1 MREKYNQYR
10 LWPLCGTRRRLR
22 TLCSMRTPR
31 VPQKTPHK
39 TPPPPEGGE
48 GAADAAEDASSMSLS
63 SKRLSFFLASPAAEG
78 AGAAGAPA
86 GAAEAELPAQQNAGP
101 WRCRVLAPLIA
112 TLVTTLVA
120 TIAFPF
126 HQHSLSSFGDV
137 PTAPP
142 TEGVA
147 APDVLACN
155 LRATEP
161 LPCFFWHGDGFPEQR
176 SYAGLADF
184 CGQHP
189 QRCRLMPSPPDDM
202 FFPEQERVSYVCA
215 PQHVAGDGGVCVI
228 VVDKRAVLAPVNMS
242 DPSPLLADSVPF
254 FSGGDPNALPEQR
267 SYAHLGDFCEVHPDR
282 CRSLEP
288 PRVPARGVSYLCA
301 PEAGGG
307 CLAFT
312 EETECDPRS
321 LPPSHLY
328 CYTDETPSPFAT
340 PECSANEAPPSPMQ
354 CYPSPPPSPPL
365 EPELDPYGQS
375 GLPEQGVNGH
385 IDSDEEEEGG
395 HLPRHLPLTKRP
407 VPSVLAGG
415 AGEGA
420 CGTDGG
426 LLQPVEAR
434 GGDVTSGRDQ
444 RPPPLPDDTGDATD
458 GYEVPSKVGASKAET
473 QHAALV
479 AQGLHFAGLLPECV
493 TARSL
498 AGHLIGGK
506 DCDNTDALFV
516 LTGGQQVLFE
526 YDPGFTHGAG
536 DIARDKKKTTKLV
549 ENYPN
554 ALVVRLRVGAAEI
567 ERESTWGDKVLLV
580 VVEHMSA
587 RDAAQAAVHDIAQ
600 RVITDGGGAT
610 AKPSRTDMASAEAAG
625 TTLWERMDEVY
636 ADAVAQLAT
645 LVGDE
650 DLARELL
657 KINGVPSRI
666 SSSTFKEA
674 IQGLLD
680 PKFGITNLKT
690 FLCGGV
696 VAKCD
701 EPEALFGILDTLQ
714 TRFGI
719 ENLETFMCSG
729 VAAKFSNPEALYDIL
744 DTLQKDFRVKNLQ
757 TFMWDGVA
765 ARFSNPEALYDIL
778 HTLQTR
784 FGIENLQTFMCG
796 GVAAKFSNPEALYEI
811 LHRLQK
817 DFGVKNLQTF
827 MCNSLAK
834 KFENPNKLYNV
845 LETLD
850 EKLGKGGAHLAGT
863 NAFASRMLKP
873 GFVAAVVACGARL
886 LDLGLDPVEELMP
899 VLTKNAAKLMDKI
912 GQLRARLERCEDGRE
927 AKALLTSLR
936 DIRTRRDAWLQII
949 AAW

>member
-1 MREKYNQYR
+1 M
-10 LWPLCGTRRRLR
+10 
-22 TLCSMRTPR
+22 
-31 VPQKTPHK
+31 
-39 TPPPPEGGE
+39 
-48 GAADAAEDASSMSLS
+48 
-63 SKRLSFFLASPAAEG
+63 
-78 AGAAGAPA
+78 
-86 GAAEAELPAQQNAGP
+86 
-101 WRCRVLAPLIA
+101 
-112 TLVTTLVA
+112 
-120 TIAFPF
+120 
-126 HQHSLSSFGDV
+126 
-137 PTAPP
+137 
-142 TEGVA
+142 
-147 APDVLACN
+147 
-155 LRATEP
+155 
-161 LPCFFWHGDGFPEQR
+161 
-176 SYAGLADF
+176 
-184 CGQHP
+184 
-189 QRCRLMPSPPDDM
+189 
-202 FFPEQERVSYVCA
+202 
-215 PQHVAGDGGVCVI
+215 
-228 VVDKRAVLAPVNMS
+228 
-242 DPSPLLADSVPF
+242 
-254 FSGGDPNALPEQR
+254 
-267 SYAHLGDFCEVHPDR
+267 
-282 CRSLEP
+282 
-288 PRVPARGVSYLCA
+288 
-301 PEAGGG
+301 
-307 CLAFT
+307 
-312 EETECDPRS
+312 
-321 LPPSHLY
+321 
-328 CYTDETPSPFAT
+328 
-340 PECSANEAPPSPMQ
+340 
-354 CYPSPPPSPPL
+354 
-365 EPELDPYGQS
+365 
-375 GLPEQGVNGH
+375 
-385 IDSDEEEEGG
+385 
-395 HLPRHLPLTKRP
+395 
-407 VPSVLAGG
+407 
-415 AGEGA
+415 
-420 CGTDGG
+420 
-426 LLQPVEAR
+426 QPVEAR

-549 ENYPN
+549 ENYPD

-587 RDAAQAAVHDIAQ
+587 RDAAQAAVHAIAQ

-636 ADAVAQLAT
+636 ADAVVQLAT

-701 EPEALFGILDTLQ
+701 DPEALFG
-714 TRFGI
+714 
-719 ENLETFMCSG
+719 
-729 VAAKFSNPEALYDIL
+729 
-744 DTLQKDFRVKNLQ
+744 
-757 TFMWDGVA
+757 
-765 ARFSNPEALYDIL
+765 IL

-912 GQLRARLERCEDGRE
+912 GQLRARLEGCEDEGE
-927 AKALLTSLR
+927 AKALLKSLR
-936 DIRTRRDAWLQII
+936 DIPTMRDAWLQII

>member
-1 MREKYNQYR
+1 M
-10 LWPLCGTRRRLR
+10 
-22 TLCSMRTPR
+22 
-31 VPQKTPHK
+31 
-39 TPPPPEGGE
+39 
-48 GAADAAEDASSMSLS
+48 
-63 SKRLSFFLASPAAEG
+63 
-78 AGAAGAPA
+78 
-86 GAAEAELPAQQNAGP
+86 
-101 WRCRVLAPLIA
+101 
-112 TLVTTLVA
+112 
-120 TIAFPF
+120 
-126 HQHSLSSFGDV
+126 
-137 PTAPP
+137 
-142 TEGVA
+142 
-147 APDVLACN
+147 
-155 LRATEP
+155 
-161 LPCFFWHGDGFPEQR
+161 
-176 SYAGLADF
+176 
-184 CGQHP
+184 
-189 QRCRLMPSPPDDM
+189 
-202 FFPEQERVSYVCA
+202 
-215 PQHVAGDGGVCVI
+215 
-228 VVDKRAVLAPVNMS
+228 
-242 DPSPLLADSVPF
+242 
-254 FSGGDPNALPEQR
+254 
-267 SYAHLGDFCEVHPDR
+267 
-282 CRSLEP
+282 
-288 PRVPARGVSYLCA
+288 
-301 PEAGGG
+301 
-307 CLAFT
+307 
-312 EETECDPRS
+312 
-321 LPPSHLY
+321 
-328 CYTDETPSPFAT
+328 
-340 PECSANEAPPSPMQ
+340 
-354 CYPSPPPSPPL
+354 
-365 EPELDPYGQS
+365 
-375 GLPEQGVNGH
+375 
-385 IDSDEEEEGG
+385 
-395 HLPRHLPLTKRP
+395 
-407 VPSVLAGG
+407 
-415 AGEGA
+415 
-420 CGTDGG
+420 
-426 LLQPVEAR
+426 QPVEAR

-473 QHAALV
+473 QHVALV
-479 AQGLHFAGLLPECV
+479 AEGLYFAGLLPERV

-587 RDAAQAAVHDIAQ
+587 RDAAQAAVHAIAQ

-701 EPEALFGILDTLQ
+701 DPEALFGILHTLQ

-719 ENLETFMCSG
+719 ENLQTFMNGG
-729 VAAKFSNPEALYDIL
+729 VAAKFSNPEALY
-744 DTLQKDFRVKNLQ
+744 
-757 TFMWDGVA
+757 
-765 ARFSNPEALYDIL
+765 EIL

>member
-1 MREKYNQYR
+1 MRPTQPAT
-10 LWPLCGTRRRLR
+10 LAPLLLHGRDPVTVCHARM
-22 TLCSMRTPR
+22 LCQR
-31 VPQKTPHK
+31 
-39 TPPPPEGGE
+39 
-48 GAADAAEDASSMSLS
+48 GAA
-63 SKRLSFFLASPAAEG
+63 LANAVLPLSPALA
-78 AGAAGAPA
+78 AAGA
-86 GAAEAELPAQQNAGP
+86 
-101 WRCRVLAPLIA
+101 
-112 TLVTTLVA
+112 
-120 TIAFPF
+120 
-126 HQHSLSSFGDV
+126 
-137 PTAPP
+137 
-142 TEGVA
+142 
-147 APDVLACN
+147 
-155 LRATEP
+155 
-161 LPCFFWHGDGFPEQR
+161 
-176 SYAGLADF
+176 
-184 CGQHP
+184 
-189 QRCRLMPSPPDDM
+189 
-202 FFPEQERVSYVCA
+202 
-215 PQHVAGDGGVCVI
+215 
-228 VVDKRAVLAPVNMS
+228 
-242 DPSPLLADSVPF
+242 
-254 FSGGDPNALPEQR
+254 
-267 SYAHLGDFCEVHPDR
+267 
-282 CRSLEP
+282 
-288 PRVPARGVSYLCA
+288 
-301 PEAGGG
+301 
-307 CLAFT
+307 
-312 EETECDPRS
+312 
-321 LPPSHLY
+321 
-328 CYTDETPSPFAT
+328 
-340 PECSANEAPPSPMQ
+340 
-354 CYPSPPPSPPL
+354 
-365 EPELDPYGQS
+365 ELDPDGQS

-549 ENYPN
+549 ENYPD
-554 ALVVRLRVGAAEI
+554 ALVVRLRVGAGEI

-587 RDAAQAAVHDIAQ
+587 RDAAQAAVHAIAQ

-701 EPEALFGILDTLQ
+701 DPEALFG
-714 TRFGI
+714 
-719 ENLETFMCSG
+719 
-729 VAAKFSNPEALYDIL
+729 
-744 DTLQKDFRVKNLQ
+744 
-757 TFMWDGVA
+757 
-765 ARFSNPEALYDIL
+765 IL

-784 FGIENLQTFMCG
+784 FGIENLQTFMNG

-817 DFGVKNLQTF
+817 DFGIENLQTF

-886 LDLGLDPVEELMP
+886 LDLGLDPVEELRP

-912 GQLRARLERCEDGRE
+912 GQLRARLEGCEDEGE
-927 AKALLTSLR
+927 AKALLKSLR
-936 DIRTRRDAWLQII
+936 DIPTMRDAWLQII

>member
-101 WRCRVLAPLIA
+101 WRCRVIAYVIA
-112 TLVTTLVA
+112 TLVA
-120 TIAFPF
+120 KIAFSF

-161 LPCFFWHGDGFPEQR
+161 LSFFFWHGDGFPEQR

-473 QHAALV
+473 QHVALV
-479 AQGLHFAGLLPECV
+479 AEGLYFAGLLPERV

-498 AGHLIGGK
+498 AGHLRGGK

-549 ENYPN
+549 ENYPD
-554 ALVVRLRVGAAEI
+554 ALVVRLRVGAGEI

-701 EPEALFGILDTLQ
+701 DPEALFG
-714 TRFGI
+714 
-719 ENLETFMCSG
+719 
-729 VAAKFSNPEALYDIL
+729 
-744 DTLQKDFRVKNLQ
+744 
-757 TFMWDGVA
+757 
-765 ARFSNPEALYDIL
+765 IL

-784 FGIENLQTFMCG
+784 FGIENLQTFMNG

-912 GQLRARLERCEDGRE
+912 GQLRARLEGCEDEGE
-927 AKALLTSLR
+927 AKALLKSLR
-936 DIRTRRDAWLQII
+936 DIPTMRDAWLQII

>member
-340 PECSANEAPPSPMQ
+340 PECSADEAPPSPMH
-354 CYPSPPPSPPL
+354 CYATPPPSPPL
-365 EPELDPYGQS
+365 EPELDPDGQS

-549 ENYPN
+549 ENYPD

-587 RDAAQAAVHDIAQ
+587 REAAQAAVHDIAQ

-680 PKFGITNLKT
+680 PKFRITNLKT
-690 FLCGGV
+690 FLSGGV

-701 EPEALFGILDTLQ
+701 DPEALFRILDTLQ

-729 VAAKFSNPEALYDIL
+729 VAAK
-744 DTLQKDFRVKNLQ
+744 
-757 TFMWDGVA
+757 
-765 ARFSNPEALYDIL
+765 FSNPEALYDIL

-912 GQLRARLERCEDGRE
+912 GQLRARLEWCEDEGE
-927 AKALLTSLR
+927 AKALLKSLR
-936 DIRTRRDAWLQII
+936 DIPTMRDAWLQII